1 MEPLSNIFRVYGIY
15 IIMVVALAGLAVVL
29 FETGAPIQLS
39 SGTILADCAPD
50 DPACIPGYGTPSVL
64 DNGRKTRV
72 SSAEEGS
79 EEPSDSGVMTET
91 RTKTRISE
99 YETTEAVC
107 PGGGT
112 DWTVSGTETISSDVN
127 CTSITVTSTGTLV
140 VDSVAAGKQLEISA
154 ENLTVQIGG
163 IITADSRGC
172 PSSQS
177 PNPTTG
183 IC

>member
-1 MEPLSNIFRVYGIY
+1 MGTILRTYGIY
-15 IIMVVALAGLAVVL
+15 IIMVVALAGLAIVL
-29 FETGAPIQLS
+29 FETGSPIQLAGT
-39 SGTILADCAPD
+39 SGTVSECPPD
-50 DPACIPGYGTPSVL
+50 DPACIPGYGAPSVS
-64 DNGRKTRV
+64 DNGRKARV